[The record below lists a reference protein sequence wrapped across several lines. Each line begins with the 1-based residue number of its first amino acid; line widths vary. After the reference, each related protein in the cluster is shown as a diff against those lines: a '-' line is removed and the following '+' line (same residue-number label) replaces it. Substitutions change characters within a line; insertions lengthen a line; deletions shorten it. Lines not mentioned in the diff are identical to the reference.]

1 VDKTGTQA
9 LNDIAVWLG
18 DHDVEYVECLIV
30 DFAGIAR
37 GKIQPISELGD
48 KPVRLPIALFGQT
61 VTANYHLR
69 RDNAR
74 DRDMECAPDPA
85 TLRLTPWASRPTAS
99 VLLDCSDERGRPV
112 DVDPRVVLKRVLS
125 FYEAR
130 GWYPIVAP
138 EVEFYLLPAMENP
151 SAAEVPEKAPENTGT
166 EMSEPYGV
174 DRIHEHSGLFDAL
187 NGHCAAL
194 DIGLGAV
201 SQELGPGQFEVNFH
215 HGEALRLADNVL
227 HFKRALK
234 HEAVKAGLQASFLAK
249 RSPDQPGSALH
260 VHQSVYD
267 AAGNNVFSLADGS
280 ASTLFGAH
288 IAGLQTYMRDALLL
302 FAPYAN
308 SYRRFLS
315 HWASPVNLEWG
326 TDNRTAGLRVPGAP
340 PEARRVENRIAGSD
354 VNPYLAIAG
363 SLACG
368 YLGMVNELEPRPA
381 VNDSAYDTPF
391 ALHRHFY
398 EALDALRESE
408 AMAEMLGED
417 FVRVYCA
424 TKEREF
430 RDLEERIPPWERD
443 ELGRII

>member
-1 VDKTGTQA
+1 
-9 LNDIAVWLG
+9 LNDLVVRLG
-18 DHDVEYVECLIV
+18 DANVEHVECLIV

-37 GKIQPISELGD
+37 GKIQPVGEIGD
-48 KPVRLPIALFGQT
+48 KPVKLPIALFGQT

-69 RDNAR
+69 EDNAR
-74 DRDMECAPDPA
+74 DRDMDCAPDPA
-85 TLRLTPWASRPTAS
+85 TLRPTPWASRPMAS
-99 VLLDCSDERGRPV
+99 VLMNCSDEAGRPV
-112 DVDPRVVLKRVLS
+112 DADPRAVLKRVLS
-125 FYEAR
+125 FYEAK
-130 GWYPIVAP
+130 GWFPIVAP
-138 EVEFYLLPAMENP
+138 EVEFYLLPAVED
-151 SAAEVPEKAPENTGT
+151 SG
-166 EMSEPYGV
+166 MSEPYGV
-174 DRIHEHSGLFDAL
+174 DRLHELSPVFDAVYR
-187 NGHCAAL
+187 HCAAL

-201 SQELGPGQFEVNFH
+201 SQELGPGQFEVNFR
-215 HGEALRLADNVL
+215 HGEPLRLADNVL

-234 HEAVKAGLQASFLAK
+234 HEAAEAGMQASFLAK
-249 RSPDQPGSALH
+249 QSPDQPGSALH

-267 AAGNNVFSLADGS
+267 AAGNNVFSLADGND
-280 ASTLFGAH
+280 STLFRAH

-326 TDNRTAGLRVPGAP
+326 TDNRTAGLRVPGAA

-363 SLACG
+363 TLACG
-368 YLGMVNELEPRPA
+368 YLGMVNALEPRPA
-381 VNDSAYDTPF
+381 VNDSAYDTPY

-398 EALDALRESE
+398 EALDALRASE
-408 AMAEMLGED
+408 AMAEMLGDD

-443 ELGRII
+443 ELGRIL